1 MNLVQT
7 DIIDAVDARGRAVAE
22 LDGSDVVKAA
32 QEFARKWEGG
42 IIRRIHDGEGPTMT
56 RDELSVIAT
65 HAWRSQD
72 GISFKRRYLDGS
84 RAVYPEGDR
93 FYGVQRTNLAQR
105 VSDALD
111 KYAHDAWNNGM
122 KRISDETAKLDAE
135 LAVTDA
141 KRYEA
146 GLAEVRQLDA
156 KNQLKAAIE
165 AMSDP
170 VAKATM
176 REKYPE
182 LFDRD
187 ALSKMAQERSHAKH
201 GGR

>member
-7 DIIDAVDARGRAVAE
+7 DIIDAVDARGKVVAE

-42 IIRRIHDGEGPTMT
+42 IIARIHDGEGPTMT
-56 RDELSVIAT
+56 KDEMDVIT
-65 HAWRSQD
+65 KHMWRSQD

-93 FYGVQRTNLAQR
+93 FYGVQRTHLAQR

-156 KNQLKAAIE
+156 KSQLKRAIE

-176 REKYPE
+176 KGKYPE
-182 LFDRD
+182 LFDRN